1 MVPAV
6 AFAML
11 SGALAIAQFII
22 AKATRDSLFLTHF
35 QATLLPNA
43 VIGTSIAA
51 LPVVLAGSRMMTRIG
66 PQRFLRVFLL
76 GNAVAFW
83 AEWALQPLIPRVVAG
98 LLYLHVGVSGGLCLS
113 GFWSIINERFDPHAA
128 RSVFGRI
135 SAATTIGGLLG
146 GITADRLATWFGVRS
161 MLFALGLT
169 NLLLVCA
176 LLGVGTAP
184 VSHEEPPSTES
195 GLATLAR
202 SDYLQRLALL
212 VVMSALG
219 ASTLDYVFK
228 SSVADAISA
237 PERLAKFF
245 ALYYMATGFGTVVI
259 QSTAARVSLERFGI
273 GVTLSV
279 LPLVMITGGTTS
291 LVLGGVAIIV
301 ILRGTEAVL
310 SASFFRSAYE
320 PLYTPLPPAEK
331 RATKAIVDV
340 AADRLGDA
348 LGSVCILVAL
358 TAVPAHA
365 TLVGLLMV
373 IVAAAVTLW
382 QARKMQRGYVA
393 ALASSLEQG
402 VVRLLDSDVRDATTR
417 LTVSQTH
424 GEIDR
429 VRLLR
434 ELAALRKAVVAE
446 PELAAKASDLVSGD
460 PSRITPVLLARPFDR
475 RLVSF
480 ALPLLEYEDLR
491 VNCAQALESV
501 ATNSVGQLGDALLDP
516 QLGTRARY
524 RVPPILAT
532 VQTTTSVRALA
543 NGLLDSDFEMR
554 RRCARSLL
562 ALRLRDETLSPPEP
576 LIVSAIRRE
585 LDVSPSLWKSR
596 ASLLESD
603 DPNVLPIADL
613 TGDYSLKH
621 VFTLLCL
628 CRPPDVM
635 VLALRA
641 LRTEDVKLRGTALE
655 YLENVIPP
663 EIKTALWPHIADR
676 QPSASAP
683 PAGPPSRRSNRELSD
698 ELKRSFGG

>member
-1 MVPAV
+1 MLPAV

-11 SGALAIAQFII
+11 SGALAIAQFVI

-35 QATLLPNA
+35 NATLLPNA
-43 VIGTSIAA
+43 VIGTSLAA

-66 PQRFLRVFLL
+66 PQRFLRVLLL
-76 GNAVAFW
+76 GNGVAFG
-83 AEWALQPLIPRVVAG
+83 AEWALLPSVPRAVAG

-113 GFWSIINERFDPHAA
+113 GFWSVINERFDPHSA

-135 SAATTIGGLLG
+135 SAATTLGGLLG

-169 NLLLVCA
+169 NLLLVGT
-176 LLGVGTAP
+176 LLGVRTA
-184 VSHEEPPSTES
+184 SAGHEEEKPTES

-202 SDYLQRLALL
+202 SEYLQRLGLL

-228 SSVADAISA
+228 SSIADAISA

-245 ALYYMATGFGTVVI
+245 AVYYMATGFATVVV
-259 QSTAARVSLERFGI
+259 QSTAARFSLERFGI

-279 LPLVMITGGTTS
+279 LPLVMIGGATTS
-291 LVLGGVAIIV
+291 LVLGGIATVV
-301 ILRGTEAVL
+301 ILRGTEAIL

-358 TAVPAHA
+358 AATPTHA
-365 TLVGLLMV
+365 RLVGIVVV
-373 IVAAAVTLW
+373 ILAAAITLW

-402 VVRLLDSDVRDATTR
+402 VVHLLDSDVRDATTR

-429 VRLLR
+429 ARLLR

-446 PELAAKASDLVSGD
+446 PELASKASDLASGD
-460 PSRITPVLLARPFDR
+460 SARITQVLLARPFDK

-491 VNCAQALESV
+491 TSCAQALESV
-501 ATNSVGQLGDALLDP
+501 ATHSVGQLGDALLDA
-516 QLGTRARY
+516 QLGARARY
-524 RVPPILAT
+524 RVPAILAK

-543 NGLLDSDFEMR
+543 NGLLDSDFELR
-554 RRCARSLL
+554 RRCARALL
-562 ALRLRDETLSPPEP
+562 ALRLQEESLSPPEP
-576 LIVSAIRRE
+576 LILSAIRRE
-585 LDVSPSLWKSR
+585 LEVNSSIWNSR
-596 ASLLESD
+596 ASLLEAD
-603 DPNVLPIADL
+603 DPNPLPIAEF

-641 LRTEDVKLRGTALE
+641 LRTEDTKLRGTALE
-655 YLENVIPP
+655 YLENVIPA
-663 EIKTALWPHIADR
+663 EIKTPLWPRIAAR
-676 QPSASAP
+676 QPSA
-683 PAGPPSRRSNRELSD
+683 PPSRRSNRELSE
-698 ELKRSFGG
+698 ELKRSFAG